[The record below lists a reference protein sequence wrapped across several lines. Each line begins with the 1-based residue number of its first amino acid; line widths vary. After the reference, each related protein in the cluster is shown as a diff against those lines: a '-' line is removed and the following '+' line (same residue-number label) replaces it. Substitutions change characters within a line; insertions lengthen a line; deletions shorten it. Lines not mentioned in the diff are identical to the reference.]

1 MLTIDGTNL
10 ILGRAGSQI
19 AKKLLQGEQ
28 IHLVNVENMIITG
41 NRKQIIE
48 KYTQRRRIQH
58 KGTPE
63 RSPVWS
69 KMPNILVRRII
80 RGMLPW
86 KRKRGKD
93 AYRQLFVYIG
103 NPKKL
108 DAKKIEIAEFKSSKP
123 SITILELCK
132 NLGYSA

>member
-1 MLTIDGTNL
+1 MLVIDGTNL
-10 ILGRAGSQI
+10 ILGRAASQI

-28 IHLVNVENMIITG
+28 VHLVNAENIIIVGTP
-41 NRKQIIE
+41 KQIIE

-63 RSPVWS
+63 HSPSWPKV
-69 KMPNILVRRII
+69 PNLLVRRIV

-86 KRKRGKD
+86 KKSTGKQ
-93 AYRQLFVYIG
+93 AYKKLFVYTG

-108 DAKKIEIAEFKSSKP
+108 DAKKLENAIFRSTTKFV
-123 SITILELCK
+123 TILELCK
-132 NLGYSA
+132 SIGYSS

>member
-1 MLTIDGTNL
+1 MIVDGTNL
-10 ILGRAGSQI
+10 ILGRAASQI

-28 IHLVNVENMIITG
+28 VHLVNAESMIIHG
-41 NRKQIIE
+41 NPKQIIE

-63 RSPVWS
+63 KSPSWP
-69 KMPNILVRRII
+69 KLPNLLVRRII

-86 KRKRGKD
+86 KRSRGKD
-93 AYRQLFVYIG
+93 AYKKLIVYIG

-108 DAKKIEIAEFKSSKP
+108 DAKKLDNAEFKSASKH
-123 SITILELCK
+123 IKILDLCR
-132 NLGYSA
+132 NLGYA

>member
-1 MLTIDGTNL
+1 MLAIDGTNL
-10 ILGRAGSQI
+10 VLGRAASQI

-28 IHLVNVENMIITG
+28 VHSVNAESMIIHG
-41 NRKQIIE
+41 NPKQIIE

-63 RSPVWS
+63 KSPSWP
-69 KMPNILVRRII
+69 KIPNLLVRRII

-86 KRKRGKD
+86 KRSRGKD
-93 AYRQLFVYIG
+93 AYKKLFVYVG

-108 DAKKIEIAEFKSSKP
+108 EAKKLDNAEFKSANRH
-123 SITILELCK
+123 ITILELCK
-132 NLGYSA
+132 NFGYA